1 MLTDLQIAQQAKM
14 AHIHEIAQSIGLNPE
29 DLELY
34 GNHKAK
40 IGFNAIKRYQNQERG
55 NIVLVTAI
63 NPTKA
68 GEGKSTTTIGLGDS
82 LKALGYR
89 TMITL
94 REPSLGPVMGMKGG
108 AAGGGYAQV
117 VPMEDINLHFT
128 GDIHAIGASNNLIS
142 SVIDN
147 HLYHGNALNIDPE
160 KVIWK
165 RAIDMNDRSLRKI
178 QVGLSMKKEVP
189 RYDAFDITVA
199 SEVMAVLCLSKDLED
214 LKERLA
220 KMVVA
225 YNVDDEPITVSDL
238 KVQGALTMLLRDAI
252 KPNLVQTLEKTPAL
266 IHGGPFANIAHG
278 ANSIIATDFAS
289 RISEYVVTEAGFGA
303 DLGMEKFMDIK
314 MRTMNTMPSA
324 VVIVASIRALKL
336 HGDASDET
344 LDQED
349 VNALKQGIVNLEK
362 HIESVKNFNRPYV
375 IAINRF
381 PKDTENEIKVLLDW
395 ANKHQH
401 PISLSEVFSKG
412 SQGGIDLAKKVVDV
426 INHHQPVKSN
436 QPLYPLTMSIE
447 DKINTIAQKIYG
459 ADGVDF
465 TDKAKKQIETFN
477 QYQWDQLAICM
488 AKTPLSLSDD
498 PKLKGRP
505 SNFRITVREFKPS
518 IGAGFIVALTG
529 QVMTM
534 PGLPKHGAYENMDVI
549 DEKIIGLF

>member
-1 MLTDLQIAQQAKM
+1 MLSDLQIAQKAKM
-14 AHIHEIAQSIGLNPE
+14 SHILEIAKTINLSSE

-34 GNHKAK
+34 GNYKAK
-40 IGFNAIKRYQNQERG
+40 ISFDAINRYKKNPRG
-55 NIVLVTAI
+55 KIVLVTAI

-82 LKALGYR
+82 LKALGYK
-89 TMITL
+89 TMIAL

-147 HLYHGNALNIDPE
+147 HLYQGNELNINPE
-160 KVIWK
+160 KVIWR

-178 QVGLSMKKEVP
+178 QVALSLKREVP
-189 RYDAFDITVA
+189 RYDGFDITVA
-199 SEVMAVLCLSKDLED
+199 SEVMAVLCLSKDLDD
-214 LKERLA
+214 LKQRLA
-220 KMVVA
+220 AMVVA
-225 YNVDDEPITVSDL
+225 YDMDDQPITVADL
-238 KVQGALTMLLRDAI
+238 KIQGALVMLLKDAI

-289 RISEYVVTEAGFGA
+289 RVSDYVVTEAGFGA

-314 MRTMNTMPSA
+314 MRVMDTMPSA

-336 HGDASDET
+336 HGNASDDL

-349 VNALKQGIVNLEK
+349 VQALKDGLVNLEK
-362 HIESVKNFNRPYV
+362 HIESVKTFDRPYV
-375 IAINRF
+375 VAINRF
-381 PKDTENEIKVLLDW
+381 PKDTENEIQALMDW
-395 ANKHQH
+395 AKDNNH

-412 SQGGIDLAKKVVDV
+412 SQGGLDLAQKVVEITKDE
-426 INHHQPVKSN
+426 NPHEN
-436 QPLYPLTMSIE
+436 RPLYPLNMPIKNKIE
-447 DKINTIAQKIYG
+447 IIAKKIYG
-459 ADGVDF
+459 ADGVDYGE
-465 TDKAKKQIETFN
+465 KALEQLQAFN
-477 QYQWDQLAICM
+477 HNKWNDLAICM

-505 SNFRITVREFKPS
+505 QNFRITVREFKPS

-534 PGLPKHGAYENMDVI
+534 PGLPKHGAYENMDVV

>member
-40 IGFNAIKRYQNQERG
+40 IGFEAIKRYQNQERG
-55 NIVLVTAI
+55 KIVLVTAI

-89 TMITL
+89 TMIAL

-303 DLGMEKFMDIK
+303 DLGMEKFVDIK

-465 TDKAKKQIETFN
+465 TDKAKNQIETFN